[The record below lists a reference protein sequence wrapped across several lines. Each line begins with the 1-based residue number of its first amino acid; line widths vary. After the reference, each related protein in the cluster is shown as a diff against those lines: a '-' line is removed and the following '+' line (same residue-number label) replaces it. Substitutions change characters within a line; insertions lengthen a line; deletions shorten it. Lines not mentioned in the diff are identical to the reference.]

1 MTIKLFWEKPYEKTF
16 HAEIIDIDKN
26 GIILDK
32 TLFYPESG
40 NQASDKG
47 IIRKSGDIFKIDEVS
62 LEGKKIIHHI
72 STDFKRKLEIGD
84 EVEGQIDW
92 NHRYSLMKAHS
103 SQHIVSAILKNKFN
117 IKTNKVKIRPNR
129 VVIRLVNEIDFPTL
143 QQVLNHVNKIF
154 TLQKD
159 KIKSNILPVKK
170 AEEYK
175 EHLRG
180 GIPGKEQ
187 IRLVFTE
194 DYDVTCCGGTHV
206 QSTDE
211 IGPIYIYEFKKG
223 KKIKYY
229 LGNKAMEH
237 MSKYN
242 TEFLQLGDLF
252 RIPINQVTRR
262 IKKRDKDIEELFEE
276 KEMLSTRI
284 LELIARNPNFEKN
297 GLKISLIPFSMEKD
311 ILNKAFDTFPENS
324 VLIFRLKNQV
334 VKIMTN
340 SEKFN
345 AAELLSK
352 LFDKYGGQGG
362 GNPRLA
368 QGRMEKLPNNFID
381 EIQKLI

>member
-284 LELIARNPNFEKN
+284 LELIARNPDLEKN

>member
-1 MTIKLFWEKPYEKTF
+1 MTIKLFWEKPYEKKF

-47 IIRKSGDIFKIDEVS
+47 IIRKNGDIFNIDEVS
-62 LEGKKIIHHI
+62 LEGTQIIHHI
-72 STDFKRKLEIGD
+72 STDFKSKLEIGD
-84 EVEGQIDW
+84 KVEGQIDW
-92 NHRYSLMKAHS
+92 NHRYRLMKAHS
-103 SQHIVSAILKNKFN
+103 SQHIISAILNNKFN
-117 IKTNKVKIRPNR
+117 VKTNKVKIRPNR
-129 VVIRLVNEIDFPTL
+129 VVMWLVDEIDFPTL
-143 QQVLNHVNKIF
+143 QRVLKNVNKIF

-159 KIKSNILPVKK
+159 KIKSKILPVKK
-170 AEEYK
+170 AKEYK

-180 GIPGKEQ
+180 GMPGKKQ

-252 RIPINQVTRR
+252 RIPINQVTWR
-262 IKKRDKDIEELFEE
+262 IKKRAKDMEELLKE
-276 KEMLSTRI
+276 KEILSARI
-284 LELIARNPNFEKN
+284 LELIARNPDLEKD

-311 ILNKAFDTFPENS
+311 ILNKAFDNFPENS

-334 VKIMTN
+334 VKIVTN

-368 QGRMEKLPNNFID
+368 QGRMEELPNNFID